1 MIDRLASLSPTL
13 PSRRNLPRLAA
24 AKARTSDRGDG
35 EIDLPSP
42 GGEGGEAADNP
53 FYCRVS
59 CHRME
64 RLAGTWES
72 FSSGIESIALIFK
85 SRRWS
90 RSFSAAI

>member
-72 FSSGIESIALIFK
+72 LAIDSSVDESVIPI
-85 SRRWS
+85 
-90 RSFSAAI
+90 